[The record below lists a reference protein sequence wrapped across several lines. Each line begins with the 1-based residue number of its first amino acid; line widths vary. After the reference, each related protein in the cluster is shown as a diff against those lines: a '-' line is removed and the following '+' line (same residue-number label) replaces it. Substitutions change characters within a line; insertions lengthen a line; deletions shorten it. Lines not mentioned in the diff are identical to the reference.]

1 MQGIE
6 STENNNLPL
15 ESRFTP
21 LQMRALRRKA
31 MRIHAG
37 VRSSTE
43 ILNALAARVE
53 RNPAAVLR
61 DVTPAEIH

>member
-1 MQGIE
+1 MQA
-6 STENNNLPL
+6 TDFVENNSSSF

-21 LQMRALRRKA
+21 AQMGALRRKA

-37 VRSSTE
+37 ARSSTE

-61 DVTPAEIH
+61 DVTPAELH

>member
-1 MQGIE
+1 MQAVE
-6 STENNNLPL
+6 FYENNFSTL
-15 ESRFTP
+15 ESGFSP
-21 LQMRALRRKA
+21 AQMRALRRKA

-37 VRSSTE
+37 ARSSTE

-61 DVTPAEIH
+61 DATPAELH

>member
-1 MQGIE
+1 MQVIDILE
-6 STENNNLPL
+6 SNPLSL
-15 ESRFTP
+15 ESRFSP
-21 LQMRALRRKA
+21 AQMRALRRRA

-37 VRSSTE
+37 ARSSTE

-61 DVTPAEIH
+61 DATPVELH

>member
-1 MQGIE
+1 MQAIE
-6 STENNNLPL
+6 IIENDPL
-15 ESRFTP
+15 TIESRFSAAH
-21 LQMRALRRKA
+21 MRALRRKA

-53 RNPAAVLR
+53 RDPIAMMRNGIPDAR
-61 DVTPAEIH
+61 G

>member
-1 MQGIE
+1 MQA
-6 STENNNLPL
+6 TENIENNSATL

-21 LQMRALRRKA
+21 AQMRALRRRA

-37 VRSSTE
+37 ARSSTQ

-53 RNPAAVLR
+53 HNPAAVLR
-61 DVTPAEIH
+61 DATPAELH